1 MRKCAGVCAGTL
13 LLLFSAFPAAFAAP
27 VEIGG
32 VLYDSVD
39 EGEPFVEMTAPP
51 AKGWAAPKPSRAESR
66 AGMIAFQTDDPGEYV
81 PDRVPGKGERVKGL
95 EAVVTPGE
103 TTAVWVGVH
112 ALKDL
117 SGFEAAVDVEDAPVS
132 VELKHLHCWP
142 QRTGWKSRRWT
153 IVPELLLP
161 FSNGNRTVPL
171 KDGVLKEEPFDLKKG
186 ATAGLWLTVSA
197 RADAAPGRH
206 KGLLSLGGAG
216 GKTLTLSLVLEV
228 LPFRLT
234 RPEGKHWLLYC
245 DAGRWRS
252 MGEEQVMGDLRDF
265 AAHGFNGLVSVPFGD
280 LDLSGMAEGRITF
293 DDTPYRTLVAR
304 CQAAGMPGPHVCSFS
319 GIPARVRERLGVECD
334 LSKDVWPDVLK
345 KGVTDAA
352 RAIVETTKDAG
363 ALWYF
368 YGVDEP
374 TGENTFAIQE
384 YQCWH
389 AAGALTY
396 ATFFN
401 INFLEKA
408 SEFLTAPCF
417 VSGLVSEE
425 ARAREAREACAKSG
439 AEFWWYGTGC
449 YSNPYPQESGL
460 FFNRYGAGLFFW
472 KTGAKS
478 QVTWTFSRPHA
489 DPFNDFDGTPEND
502 SEPKDQTTVYPH
514 LLRPNDW
521 STYQGSIPTVAWEA
535 LREGY
540 NDYLYLH
547 TLAEAVKS
555 ARAGGNPRLQ
565 KRADRA
571 EKEMAALVEALPF
584 HNPMSRQPRE
594 DRVLRTTTLQKIR
607 RAAAEHIAALQ

>member
-1 MRKCAGVCAGTL
+1 MCNRA
-13 LLLFSAFPAAFAAP
+13 LFCFGSLFFAFMACPWAFAAP

-32 VLYDSVD
+32 VVYDAVD
-39 EGEPFVEMTAPP
+39 DGEPFIEMTSQPVDAW
-51 AKGWAAPKPSRAESR
+51 KVPKPSRAESR
-66 AGMIAFQTDDPGEYV
+66 AGVIAFQTDDPGEYV
-81 PDRVPGKGERVKGL
+81 PDRVPRKEERVKGL
-95 EAVVTPGE
+95 EVAVTPGE
-103 TTAVWVGVH
+103 TTALWIGVH
-112 ALKDL
+112 ALKNL
-117 SGFEAAVDVEDAPVS
+117 SGLQTAVDVKDAPVS
-132 VELKHLHCWP
+132 VELRHLHCWP

-161 FSNGNRTVPL
+161 LSNGNRTVPV
-171 KDGVLKEEPFDLKKG
+171 KDGVLKEESFDLKQG
-186 ATAGLWLTVSA
+186 TTAGLWITVA
-197 RADAAPGRH
+197 ADGDAGPGRH
-206 KGLLSLGGAG
+206 RGVLSIGGRDGRALELP
-216 GKTLTLSLVLEV
+216 LTLEI

-245 DAGRWRS
+245 DGGRWSS
-252 MGEEQVMGDLRDF
+252 MSEEQVMGDLRDF
-265 AAHGFNGLVSVPFGD
+265 AAHGFNGLVSVPFGA
-280 LDLSGMAEGRITF
+280 LDLSGMADGRITF
-293 DDTPYRTLVAR
+293 DDTPYRTLAAR
-304 CQAAGMPGPHVCSFS
+304 CQAVGMAGPHVCSFS
-319 GIPARVRERLGVECD
+319 GVPAKVRDRLGIECD
-334 LSKDVWPDVLK
+334 LHKEVWPEALK

-352 RAIVETTKDAG
+352 KVIVETTKDAG
-363 ALWYF
+363 APWYF

-489 DPFNDFDGTPEND
+489 DPFNDFDGTPENE

-521 STYQGSIPTVAWEA
+521 STYQGSIPTLAWEA

-547 TLAEAVKS
+547 TLSEAVEA

-571 EKEMAALVEALPF
+571 EKEIAALVEAIPF

-594 DRVLRTTTLQKIR
+594 DRVLRTSTLQKIR
-607 RAAAEHIAALQ
+607 RAAVEHIMALE

>member
-1 MRKCAGVCAGTL
+1 MRQRFPVCVVAAFS
-13 LLLFSAFPAAFAAP
+13 LFFVFPAVFAES

-32 VLYDSVD
+32 VVYDSVD

-51 AKGWAAPKPSRAESR
+51 GDAWKAPKPSRAESR
-66 AGMIAFQTDDPGEYV
+66 AGLIAFQTDDPGEYV
-81 PDRVPGKGERVKGL
+81 PDRVPRKQECVKGL
-95 EAVVTPGE
+95 EVAVTPGE
-103 TTAVWVGVH
+103 TTALWIGVH

-117 SGFEAAVDVEDAPVS
+117 PGLQAAVDLEDAPVS
-132 VELKHLHCWP
+132 VELRHLHCWP
-142 QRTGWKSRRWT
+142 QRTGWKSRRWN

-161 FSNGNRTVPL
+161 FSNGNRTVPV
-171 KDGVLKEEPFDLKKG
+171 KDGVLKEESFDLKQG
-186 ATAGLWLTVSA
+186 TSTGLWITV
-197 RADAAPGRH
+197 AAAAEAEPGRH
-206 KGLLSLGGAG
+206 RGALSIGGRDG
-216 GKTLTLSLVLEV
+216 RPLELPLTLEI
-228 LPFRLT
+228 LPFCLA

-245 DAGRWRS
+245 DAGRWTS
-252 MGEEQVMGDLRDF
+252 MNEEQVMGDLRDF

-304 CQAAGMPGPHVCSFS
+304 CEDAGIPGPHVCSFS

-334 LSKDVWPDVLK
+334 LSKDVWPEALK
-345 KGVTDAA
+345 KGVMDAA

-363 ALWYF
+363 APWYF

-425 ARAREAREACAKSG
+425 ARAREAREACEKSG

-547 TLAEAVKS
+547 TLAEAVAA

-571 EKEMAALVEALPF
+571 EREVAALVDALPF

-594 DRVLRTTTLQKIR
+594 DKILRTSTLKKIR
-607 RAAAEHIAALQ
+607 RAAADHITALK